1 MSRKTHS
8 SLPEMKSRST
18 DDPQVVAAQMA
29 NDYSNHMVPVTARIG
44 RWQLTMSY
52 WSLLS
57 AMIWIFYGALVAGLY
72 GSVNALIAI
81 VLSVVTYSIM
91 GGIFTRWG
99 IRSGLNSTMVSRR
112 MFGTVGALLTALLIS
127 ANTVYYAV
135 FESSTLAVAFQH
147 YTPGWDIRIWY
158 AIVVVAML
166 PLMLGGVQ
174 TWMGRMN
181 GLLLPF
187 YAVGLL
193 SVLILTAVKY
203 DSQGWMEFAG
213 IIPGEARAY
222 PGWLLGFV
230 LYMGVWLLLPTT
242 QDFARF
248 GKVEDEKFHA
258 VVSFGPVFYSCMFL
272 VNGVAGIFLVRTV
285 VPNEP
290 TAEAGVVIAI
300 LGAAGLLG
308 LIFIAVSQIRINSLN
323 FYQAST
329 NWDRIWT
336 GLTGKRV
343 HRAIWILLIG
353 TLVFLLMLTNVFSYL
368 ERALTWQGV
377 FLVGWATVALTHYAL
392 VRKDRHS
399 GPEFRAGRLPK
410 FTWGLLVWIISA
422 GAGIA
427 VAEIPGVPPIFSAIP
442 ALVTMVLAAVLYGTL
457 LLLMPKP
464 AESLVPDPRDEVT
477 DAQRIWIE
485 CHSCN
490 LSYVA
495 WEMDRDPH
503 NDLEPICDAC
513 SMSR

>member
-1 MSRKTHS
+1 MSRIIHS
-8 SLPEMKSRST
+8 TLPEMKSRST
-18 DDPQVVAAQMA
+18 DDPQVVAAQRA
-29 NDYSNHMVPVTARIG
+29 NDYSNHMVPITARIG

-72 GSVNALIAI
+72 GSVNAVIAI

-99 IRSGLNSTMVSRR
+99 IRSGLNSAMLTRR
-112 MFGTVGALLTALLIS
+112 MFGTVGALLTAFLVS

-135 FESSTLAVAFQH
+135 FESSTLAVAFQY
-147 YTPGWDIRIWY
+147 YTPDWDIRIWY

-181 GLLLPF
+181 GILLPF
-187 YAVGLL
+187 YGLGL
-193 SVLILTAVKY
+193 ILVLVLTAVNY
-203 DSQGWMEFAG
+203 DSQGWMDFAG
-213 IIPGEARAY
+213 IVPEEARAY

-248 GKVEDEKFHA
+248 GKIEDEKFHT
-258 VVSFGPVFYSCMFL
+258 VVSFGPVFYFFLFL

-285 VPNEP
+285 VPNEA

-300 LGAAGLLG
+300 LGASGLLG
-308 LIFIAVSQIRINSLN
+308 RVFIAVSQIRINSLN

-329 NWDRIWT
+329 NWNRIWT
-336 GLTGKRV
+336 GVTGKRV

-377 FLVGWATVALTHYAL
+377 FLVGWATVALTHY
-392 VRKDRHS
+392 VMVPKDRRV

-410 FTWGLLVWIISA
+410 FTLGLLVWVIAA

-427 VAEIPGVPPIFSAIP
+427 VAEIPGVPPVFSAVP
-442 ALVTMVLAAVLYGTL
+442 ALVTLVIAAVLYATL
-457 LLLMPKP
+457 LVLRPEPVKTGM
-464 AESLVPDPRDEVT
+464 PDPHTEVS
-477 DAQRIWIE
+477 DAQQTWIQ
-485 CHSCN
+485 CHSCE

-495 WEMDRDPH
+495 WEMDRDPNH
-503 NDLEPICDAC
+503 DLEPICDAC
-513 SMSR
+513 SMNH